1 MLEIIEGTA
10 VSSLDQKY
18 IQESGI
24 SSWALMERAA
34 AAFSTWFEKKYT
46 HTGINIYVFCG
57 KGNNGGDGLAIARML
72 WPKYPNLT
80 LIVLADVDTASG
92 DYQANFELLPGSL
105 SRYRFD
111 QFHWGINNDDIVIDC
126 LFGVGLTR
134 PLENEFLDV
143 VQKINASPGYKIAID
158 IPSGLPA
165 DGILTSEAVK
175 ADVTFAFQF
184 PKISLLLPEHAW
196 YTGDLEVGD
205 IGIPT
210 STFKKFSKQRYF
222 VLADDIPSMHKTFHK
237 FSHKGDFGR
246 VMLIGGS
253 KGKMGAMV
261 LAAKAAMRTG
271 SGFVHCLVS
280 EELGIILQVSIPEA
294 MVSDPTQEDDLKKYD
309 VVAIGPGWGVE
320 HDAKVLKGF
329 LSSAEKSLVLDAD
342 ALNLLSKF
350 PELLEFL
357 PDDTILTPHLKEF
370 DRLAGGSENHL
381 QRLKKAKDFAEKYKV
396 VVVLKGAYT
405 CVSCPNG
412 NQYFNSTGN
421 QYMGTAGSGDVLTGI
436 IASFLGQGY
445 PAVNAAIC
453 GVYHHGLAGE
463 TAALTKRRGLIASD
477 IVEAI
482 PGTFVQLDIP

>member
-1 MLEIIEGTA
+1 MLELIDGSA
-10 VSSLDQKY
+10 VSALDRVY
-18 IQESGI
+18 IDESGI
-24 SSWALMERAA
+24 SSWSLMERAA
-34 AAFSTWFEKKYT
+34 TSFCAWFNKKFKDQ
-46 HTGINIYVFCG
+46 GNKIYVICG
-57 KGNNGGDGLAIARML
+57 KGNNGGDGLAIARL
-72 WPKYPNLT
+72 LAPDFPTLT
-80 LIVLADVDTASG
+80 LIFVEDVEEGSP
-92 DYQANFELLPGSL
+92 DYQENFKLLPESITKLHVLNFNWEVSKGEVL
-105 SRYRFD
+105 L
-111 QFHWGINNDDIVIDC
+111 DC

-134 PLENEFLDV
+134 PLSGKYLDV
-143 VQKINASPGYKIAID
+143 VQKINSSPAYKIAID
-158 IPSGLPA
+158 LPSGLPA
-165 DGILTSEAVK
+165 DGILTGEAVK
-175 ADVTFAFQF
+175 ADVTFTFQF

-271 SGFVHCLVS
+271 SGFVHCLVP
-280 EELGIILQVSIPEA
+280 EELGMILQVSIPEA

-329 LSSAEKSLVLDAD
+329 LSNADKSLVLDAD

-357 PDDTILTPHLKEF
+357 PEDTILTPHLKEF

-412 NQYFNSTGN
+412 NQFFNSTGN

-445 PAVNAAIC
+445 PAINAAIC

-463 TAALTKRRGLIASD
+463 TASLAKRRGLIASD

-482 PGTFVQLDIP
+482 PGTFSQLDIP